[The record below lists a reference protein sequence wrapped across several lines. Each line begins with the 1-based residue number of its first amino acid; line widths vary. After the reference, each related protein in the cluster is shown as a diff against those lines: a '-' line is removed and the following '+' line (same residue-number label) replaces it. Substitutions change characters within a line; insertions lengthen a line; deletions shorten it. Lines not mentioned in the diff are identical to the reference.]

1 MKWHVMTYKKDQS
14 WKRCAF
20 KTTHFGIFELAWT
33 RFTQITTIDGLF
45 MTPAHPKLWQ
55 TVMHWS
61 RSDPEIRWRTIAVK
75 DNRSEGQEWWPVQ
88 TFTIRV
94 QRLIKSSLF
103 SNTST
108 KCKVDTMDCR
118 MKWSP
123 CFRGVTILQVSSLK
137 SRLCSKM
144 LLWSCVTRLSLE
156 SNIFWYHETSG

>member
-1 MKWHVMTYKKDQS
+1 MACHDIQERSKLEKGVHLKQHTLES
-14 WKRCAF
+14 LNL
-20 KTTHFGIFELAWT
+20 HELGSHKS
-33 RFTQITTIDGLF
+33 QLSIDGLF
-45 MTPAHPKLWQ
+45 ETPTNPKLWQ

-144 LLWSCVTRLSLE
+144 LLWSCVARLSLE